1 MKWRRTLFVLH
12 RDVGFFCLGLTLVYA
27 ISGVAV
33 NHREHWDYN
42 HAIEDRVSGIGD
54 PASLL
59 DLQSDAAPG
68 VVARQHQQ
76 SLVAAIHERIGR
88 NGAARKVFWRGPN
101 RLSIFYGDED
111 RDVVDY
117 LPDRGILEHQVKEP
131 RWLIRQTNFLHLN
144 EGRSLWTYVADAFA
158 VLLAFLAI
166 SGVIMT
172 RGRKGLRGR
181 GGVLAALGILLP
193 LISYL
198 LLTAL

>member
-1 MKWRRTLFVLH
+1 MKWRPTLFVLH

-42 HAIEDRVSGIGD
+42 HSIEQRVAVIGE
-54 PASLL
+54 PAVLL
-59 DLQSDAAPG
+59 GVATQEPPG
-68 VVARQHQQ
+68 EVARQHQAG
-76 SLVAAIHERIGR
+76 LVTAIGEHLGR
-88 NGAARKVFWRGPN
+88 DTAPRKVFWSAPN
-101 RLSIFYGDED
+101 RLSLFYGIDDE
-111 RDVVDY
+111 DVVDY
-117 LPDRGILEHQVKEP
+117 LPERGAVEHQAKDP

-158 VLLAFLAI
+158 VLLVFLAT

-172 RGRKGLRGR
+172 RGRRGLRGR

-193 LISYL
+193 ILSYL
-198 LLTAL
+198 LLT